1 MTPRSE
7 LASAPRPGPVRAGF
21 TLVELLIAV
30 TLGGMVMAAAF
41 GILNSQQES
50 VRTDELR
57 RELQQNSR
65 YALDLLRRDLQEAG
79 EAMDPAAEFGVVA
92 MGDGGGSR
100 PDTLYLLFIEPET
113 PTHDAEA
120 PASSSGF
127 EQDSARLT
135 IRCNDDVDDV
145 EEGSFLYFAS
155 STERG
160 IAVVRGVDR
169 EITDTCDPGDPPS
182 EPIGVVKL
190 GIEPVDGESHGWILQ
205 GNQAGAGVVRAR
217 AVAYYVDDSDADDPR
232 LMRATRYRPDGTWQG
247 RPLADGVNDLQLGL
261 VFADGVT
268 RQGADGTDGNPDND
282 YDDINSV
289 EIRLTTQAR
298 RVDKDVAGGERLERN
313 YAMTVSPRNQI
324 YTRNLDN

>member
-1 MTPRSE
+1 MTPRSRF
-7 LASAPRPGPVRAGF
+7 AAPPRRGSLRSGF

-30 TLGGMVMAAAF
+30 TLGGIVMAAAF

-65 YALDLLRRDLQEAG
+65 YALDLLRRDVQEAG
-79 EAMDPAAEFGVVA
+79 EAMDPSAEFGVVG

-100 PDTLYLLFIEPET
+100 PDTLYLLFIEPKT

-120 PASSSGF
+120 PAGSPGF
-127 EQDSARLT
+127 EQDSAKLT
-135 IRCNDDVDDV
+135 IRCNDDVDDI

-160 IAVVRGVDR
+160 IAVVRGMER
-169 EITDTCDPGDPPS
+169 EITDSCDPSDPPS
-182 EPIGVVKL
+182 EPIGVLKL
-190 GIEPVDGESHGWILQ
+190 GVEPVDGESHGWILQ

-217 AVAYYVDDSDADDPR
+217 AIAYYIDDSDGASPQ

-268 RQGADGTDGNPDND
+268 RLGADGTDGDPDND

-289 EIRLTTQAR
+289 EMRLTTQAR
-298 RVDKDVAGGERLERN
+298 RVDKDVAGGERLERD

-324 YTRNLDN
+324 YTRNLEN